1 MRPKW
6 QKEVNMLHGEAVKL
20 GKDEAAE
27 IKSRVGLI
35 LFGIYS
41 LIYAGFVFINTLT
54 PKTMGTKIIFGLNL
68 AVVYGFGLILLAIIM
83 GVLYNHYCTKLEN
96 KLNKE
101 QVEETDKKNVLEEV
115 DK

>member
-1 MRPKW
+1 
-6 QKEVNMLHGEAVKL
+6 MLHGEAVKL

-27 IKSRVGLI
+27 IKSKVGLV

-96 KLNKE
+96 RLNKE
-101 QVEETDKKNVLEEV
+101 YAEKEAKEEAEKEKS
-115 DK
+115 K

>member
-1 MRPKW
+1 
-6 QKEVNMLHGEAVKL
+6 MLHGEAVKL
-20 GKDEAAE
+20 EKDESAA
-27 IKSRVGLI
+27 IKSKVGLV

-83 GVLYNHYCTKLEN
+83 GVLYNHYCTKLEDR
-96 KLNKE
+96 LNKE
-101 QVEETDKKNVLEEV
+101 QPGAGAEEKIEKEADA
-115 DK
+115 

>member
-1 MRPKW
+1 MW
-6 QKEVNMLHGEAVKL
+6 QKEVKMLHGEAVKL
-20 GKDEAAE
+20 EKDEAAS
-27 IKSRVGLI
+27 IKSKVGLV

-68 AVVYGFGLILLAIIM
+68 AVVYGFGLIILAIIM

-96 KLNKE
+96 RLNKE
-101 QVEETDKKNVLEEV
+101 KPGAGEEEKVEKEADA
-115 DK
+115 